1 MTQVETNVIQA
12 MANAGDVDQTL
23 QNHVL
28 KLVVAHDKAVANYKT
43 AIKTCRKLEAQL
55 EDAKAT
61 MVQLKDIEQ
70 YSKDLEAAMKSD
82 CERHELEFKDAAKVA
97 KVDLTKKVDKLEEK
111 W

>member
-55 EDAKAT
+55 EDARSA
-61 MVQLKDIEQ
+61 MVKLGLVSEGEVEGI
-70 YSKDLEAAMKSD
+70 DL
-82 CERHELEFKDAAKVA
+82 R
-97 KVDLTKKVDKLEEK
+97 KKVDTSADS
-111 W
+111 

>member
-1 MTQVETNVIQA
+1 MTQVETNVIRA
-12 MANAGDVDQTL
+12 MANAGNVDQTL

-55 EDAKAT
+55 EDAKAA
-61 MVQLKDIEQ
+61 MVKDNAENKVTI
-70 YSKDLEAAMKSD
+70 DLRK
-82 CERHELEFKDAAKVA
+82 
-97 KVDLTKKVDKLEEK
+97 TVDKTEEK

>member
-12 MANAGDVDQTL
+12 MANAGNVDQEL
-23 QNHVL
+23 QNHIL

-55 EDAKAT
+55 EDAKAA
-61 MVQLKDIEQ
+61 MVKDNAENKVTI
-70 YSKDLEAAMKSD
+70 DLRK
-82 CERHELEFKDAAKVA
+82 
-97 KVDLTKKVDKLEEK
+97 TVDKTEEK

>member
-12 MANAGDVDQTL
+12 MANAGNVDKTL

-28 KLVVAHDKAVANYKT
+28 KLVIAHDKAVANYKT

-55 EDAKAT
+55 EDAKAA
-61 MVQLKDIEQ
+61 MVKDNAENKVTI
-70 YSKDLEAAMKSD
+70 DLRK
-82 CERHELEFKDAAKVA
+82 
-97 KVDLTKKVDKLEEK
+97 TVDKTEEK

>member
-12 MANAGDVDQTL
+12 MANAGNVDKTL

-43 AIKTCRKLEAQL
+43 AINTCRKLEAQL
-55 EDAKAT
+55 EDAKAA
-61 MVQLKDIEQ
+61 MVKDNAENKVTI
-70 YSKDLEAAMKSD
+70 DLRK
-82 CERHELEFKDAAKVA
+82 
-97 KVDLTKKVDKLEEK
+97 TVDKTEEK

>member
-12 MANAGDVDQTL
+12 MANAGNVDKTL

-55 EDAKAT
+55 EDAKAA
-61 MVQLKDIEQ
+61 MVENSAEIKPVI
-70 YSKDLEAAMKSD
+70 DLRK
-82 CERHELEFKDAAKVA
+82 
-97 KVDLTKKVDKLEEK
+97 TVDKTVEK
-111 W
+111 

>member
-12 MANAGDVDQTL
+12 MANAGNVDQEL
-23 QNHVL
+23 QNYVL

-55 EDAKAT
+55 EDAKAA
-61 MVQLKDIEQ
+61 MVKDNAEI
-70 YSKDLEAAMKSD
+70 KPVIDLRK
-82 CERHELEFKDAAKVA
+82 
-97 KVDLTKKVDKLEEK
+97 TVDKTVEK

>member
-43 AIKTCRKLEAQL
+43 AIKACRKLEAQL

-61 MVQLKDIEQ
+61 MVENSAEIKPVI
-70 YSKDLEAAMKSD
+70 DL
-82 CERHELEFKDAAKVA
+82 R
-97 KVDLTKKVDKLEEK
+97 KKVDQTEEK

>member
-43 AIKTCRKLEAQL
+43 AIKTSRKLEAQL
-55 EDAKAT
+55 EDAKAA
-61 MVQLKDIEQ
+61 MVENSAEIKPVI
-70 YSKDLEAAMKSD
+70 DLRK
-82 CERHELEFKDAAKVA
+82 
-97 KVDLTKKVDKLEEK
+97 TVDKTEEK

>member
-12 MANAGDVDQTL
+12 MANAGDVEQAF

-55 EDAKAT
+55 EDAKAA
-61 MVQLKDIEQ
+61 MVKDSAENKVTI
-70 YSKDLEAAMKSD
+70 DLRK
-82 CERHELEFKDAAKVA
+82 
-97 KVDLTKKVDKLEEK
+97 TVDKTEEK

>member
-12 MANAGDVDQTL
+12 MANAGDVDQAF

-55 EDAKAT
+55 EDAKAA
-61 MVQLKDIEQ
+61 MVKDSAENKVTI
-70 YSKDLEAAMKSD
+70 DLRK
-82 CERHELEFKDAAKVA
+82 
-97 KVDLTKKVDKLEEK
+97 TVDKTEEK

>member
-12 MANAGDVDQTL
+12 MANAGDVDQAF

-55 EDAKAT
+55 EDAKAA
-61 MVQLKDIEQ
+61 MVKDNAENKVTI
-70 YSKDLEAAMKSD
+70 DLRK
-82 CERHELEFKDAAKVA
+82 
-97 KVDLTKKVDKLEEK
+97 TVDKTEEK

>member
-12 MANAGDVDQTL
+12 MANAGDVDQAL

-43 AIKTCRKLEAQL
+43 ATKACRKLEAQL
-55 EDAKAT
+55 EDAKAA
-61 MVQLKDIEQ
+61 MLSDVKEGRALASI
-70 YSKDLEAAMKSD
+70 DL
-82 CERHELEFKDAAKVA
+82 R
-97 KVDLTKKVDKLEEK
+97 KKVDKTEEK

>member
-12 MANAGDVDQTL
+12 MANAGNVDKTL

-55 EDAKAT
+55 EDAKAA
-61 MVQLKDIEQ
+61 MVENSAEIKPVI
-70 YSKDLEAAMKSD
+70 DLRKS
-82 CERHELEFKDAAKVA
+82 
-97 KVDLTKKVDKLEEK
+97 VDTSAESC
-111 W
+111 